1 MPCADTDLKRL
12 QAVRERIAVAARR
25 AGNSPEGIT
34 LVAVSKGVSY
44 ERLAAIAREG
54 GQLDFGENYV
64 QEAIPKINALAD
76 LTLRWH
82 FIGHLQRN
90 KVRQLLGCCTLVQSL
105 DSVRLAEEFEHRGG
119 AEGVVTRVLLQVNL
133 AREAGKHGLDET
145 ELRPCLE
152 ALAGMPHLEPMGL
165 MLIPPLAASPA
176 ENRPLYRSLQ
186 KVSATLRELG
196 YPLGHHLSMGM
207 SDDFDLAVEEGA
219 TIVRVGTAVFGPRRY
234 PLVGPGKEEP

>member
-105 DSVRLAEEFEHRGG
+105 DRVRLAEDFEYRGG
-119 AEGVVTRVLLQVNL
+119 AEVLGTRDLLQVNL
-133 AREAGKHGLDET
+133 ALKAAKQALD
-145 ELRPCLE
+145 
-152 ALAGMPHLEPMGL
+152 A
-165 MLIPPLAASPA
+165 
-176 ENRPLYRSLQ
+176 
-186 KVSATLRELG
+186 K
-196 YPLGHHLSMGM
+196 GHK
-207 SDDFDLAVEEGA
+207 
-219 TIVRVGTAVFGPRRY
+219 P
-234 PLVGPGKEEP
+234 